1 MLFIPIKTEIKFINK
16 YNVSIK
22 IIIIIEDIKF
32 LKKKIKVVKREIK
45 IFFLSEIITEI
56 YNIPKNLI
64 TEDVIIKNNDHM
76 FITNISCLLKECN
89 KAFISLIFWLLF
101 VSSIKFNNGEKPIL
115 LYKYIPSK
123 YIMAELIHIKR
134 IELETVLI
142 KYLPIP

>member
-76 FITNISCLLKECN
+76 FITNKTIRSFIKYPVL
-89 KAFISLIFWLLF
+89 ISLH
-101 VSSIKFNNGEKPIL
+101 KIL
-115 LYKYIPSK
+115 SK
-123 YIMAELIHIKR
+123 K
-134 IELETVLI
+134 
-142 KYLPIP
+142 